1 MTVEEYFGDWMDV
14 IDRDELVKISAWLKT
29 QNPNILC
36 PAHKDVFKAF
46 RMCSLADCKVIMVG
60 QDPFPQKGVATGI
73 LFGNKPNTTN
83 ISPSL
88 EVIKRAAMNG
98 NNGIFDITMES
109 WAKQGVLMLNSILTV
124 RKDEAASHKDL
135 GWQLLTDHIIKL
147 LNMKSE
153 PVVFILWGNY
163 AKSKKQYITNPKHL
177 VIESA
182 HPSPF
187 SARYGFFG
195 SKPFSRANNFLKA
208 NKIKEVDFT
217 LPNHY

>member
-109 WAKQGVLMLNSILTV
+109 WAKQGVLMINSALTCEVNNIGSHYDKWKPFIYKLIRNISRKRSDIIFVLFGSQAQILKKV
-124 RKDEAASHKDL
+124 IAGQQPILEAKHPAYFARFGRPMPSD
-135 GWQLLTDHIIKL
+135 
-147 LNMKSE
+147 
-153 PVVFILWGNY
+153 VFIQMNELLG
-163 AKSKKQYITNPKHL
+163 
-177 VIESA
+177 E
-182 HPSPF
+182 
-187 SARYGFFG
+187 
-195 SKPFSRANNFLKA
+195 
-208 NKIKEVDFT
+208 NKINLYE
-217 LPNHY
+217 NI